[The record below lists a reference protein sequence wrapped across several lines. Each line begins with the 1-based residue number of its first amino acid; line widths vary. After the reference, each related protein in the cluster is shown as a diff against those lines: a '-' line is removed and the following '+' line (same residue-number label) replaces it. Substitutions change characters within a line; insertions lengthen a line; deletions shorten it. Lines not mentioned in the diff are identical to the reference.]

1 MCAVLTCYFLCI
13 HCSFMSFT
21 SCPLSSLALFFLYTV
36 HLLEHLTLEW
46 NLKWNVSKATH
57 SFFFFAW
64 RLENFNRC
72 TVLACTKPKP
82 SIFLEVYH
90 ALNVETVCLL
100 LNCRCGNVAAILEL
114 DQCSPKVLAQQVR
127 DNSWPVYFLN
137 NWYSLSKPSRG
148 CRR

>member
-1 MCAVLTCYFLCI
+1 MCAVLTCYFLRI

-46 NLKWNVSKATH
+46 NFEMSAKQH
-57 SFFFFAW
+57 IHFFFC
-64 RLENFNRC
+64 LETVETFNRC